1 MEQNPPENYRNI
13 FDASPEPIVITRVV
27 DGRIVLVNREFVR
40 MSGYTKDEALG
51 RTPVEL
57 GLWPDPA
64 ERDRCFAA
72 IKAHGEL
79 RNLPMT
85 FRTRDRREYPF
96 LMSAGPVWFN
106 DEACIMTAARD
117 VSDMRKI
124 EADLVAARNA
134 AEAASLAKSEFLA
147 SMSHEIRTPMNAVL
161 GMAELLAET
170 NLDSQQQ
177 KYLTLMRNNGNALLS
192 LINDV
197 LDLARV
203 ERGLLQLES
212 TELDLAMTVRAV
224 LDTLQVRA
232 AEKQLKLIMRIA
244 DDVPFMRLGDP
255 LRLRQILVNLVGNAI
270 KFTEQGEI
278 AVNLERDPSVQDW
291 VQFAVTDTGIG
302 IAPDKLG
309 QIFLSFTQADSS
321 TARRHGGSGLGLAIV
336 SRLVELMG
344 GRTWVESE
352 VGKGSTFYFAV
363 RLELLPAEQ
372 LDAEGRDAAAPGI
385 VLPAR
390 LAANG
395 APAAEVQTA
404 LSPRPLSILIVDD
417 SVDNRFLLKAYFK
430 RLPYELEEA
439 ENGLQAVEM
448 ATARRYDLILM
459 DVQMPVMD
467 GLAATRKIREREA
480 NHGASLVPIIALT
493 ASALHENIA
502 ECLAAGCNLHVSK
515 PISKRFLIDA
525 IERIT
530 GTGPAPATTV
540 ADGSPG

>member
-170 NLDSQQQ
+170 DLDSQQQ
-177 KYLTLMRNNGNALLS
+177 KYLTLMRNNGNALLV

-212 TELDLAMTVRAV
+212 TALDLAMTVRAV

-278 AVNLERDPSVQDW
+278 AVSLERDPNVPDG

-344 GRTWVESE
+344 GRIWVESE
-352 VGKGSTFYFAV
+352 VGKGSTFHFAI
-363 RLELLPAEQ
+363 RLELLPAE
-372 LDAEGRDAAAPGI
+372 ERDAAALEI
-385 VLPAR
+385 ILPAP

-395 APAAEVQTA
+395 APPAPAAEVQTA

-430 RLPYELEEA
+430 RLPYALEEA

-480 NHGASLVPIIALT
+480 NYGASLVPIIALT

-525 IERIT
+525 IQRIT
-530 GTGPAPATTV
+530 GTGAAPATTV